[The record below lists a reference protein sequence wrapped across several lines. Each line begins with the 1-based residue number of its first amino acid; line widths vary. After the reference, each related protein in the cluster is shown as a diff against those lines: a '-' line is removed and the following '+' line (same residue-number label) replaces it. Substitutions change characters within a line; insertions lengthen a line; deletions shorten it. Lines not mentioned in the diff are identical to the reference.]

1 MPPIRAMRLRCDR
14 GCMPTDRPHPGPS
27 SVPSPPAW
35 QPPTPAPWPVS
46 ASSPGPA
53 LASIRTGGRSDGR
66 SSGLGAALI
75 VGLVA
80 AAAGFVELSFWSTRT
95 ENGLVVEC
103 SYTNVAPWIFGP
115 VAVVCGLIA
124 LLGGRRGGGRRRPLV
139 ALVLA
144 AGLVHVA
151 TALAGLDLLG
161 RSPC

>member
-1 MPPIRAMRLRCDR
+1 
-14 GCMPTDRPHPGPS
+14 MPTDRPHPGPS
-27 SVPSPPAW
+27 SLPSPPAW
-35 QPPTPAPWPVS
+35 QPPVPAPWPVS
-46 ASSPGPA
+46 ASPA
-53 LASIRTGGRSDGR
+53 STTARSGGRSDDR

-115 VAVVCGLIA
+115 VAVACGLVA
-124 LLGGRRGGGRRRPLV
+124 LLRRRGGRAGRPLA

>member
-1 MPPIRAMRLRCDR
+1 
-14 GCMPTDRPHPGPS
+14 MPTDRPHPGPS
-27 SVPSPPAW
+27 SLPSPPAW

-53 LASIRTGGRSDGR
+53 PASVRSGGRSG
-66 SSGLGAALI
+66 GLGAALI

-124 LLGGRRGGGRRRPLV
+124 LVGRRGGRSGRPLA